1 MGRYYSGD
9 IEGKFW
15 FAVQSSDDASF
26 FGGSEDEVYHQDEN
40 GDDYPEPSEIE
51 YFFQT
56 GDLEEIDHGIKE
68 CLSQL
73 GDRKGQL
80 DAFFAR
86 LDGYNDVMV
95 SESLEIDIKEVRPLL
110 EWYARLELGVK
121 IRDCVKKKGQCS
133 FTAEL

>member
-26 FGGSEDEVYHQDEN
+26 FGGSEEEVYSQTDE
-40 GDDYPEPSEIE
+40 GEDCLEPYELE

-56 GDLEEIDHGIKE
+56 GDLEDINNGIEE

-86 LDGYNDVMV
+86 LDSYNNTMV
-95 SESLEIDIKEVRPLL
+95 SESLEINVIEVRPLL

-121 IRDCVKKKGQCS
+121 IRDCVKVKGQCS
-133 FTAEL
+133 FFAEL

>member
-26 FGGSEDEVYHQDEN
+26 FGGSDEETIDEES
-40 GDDYPEPSEIE
+40 GQAFELE

-56 GDLEEIDHGIKE
+56 GDLDDINHGIEE

-73 GDRKGQL
+73 GDKKEKL
-80 DAFFAR
+80 DALFESAT
-86 LDGYNDVMV
+86 GYTYDMV
-95 SESLEIDIKEVRPLL
+95 SDSLGIGKKEVGPLL
-110 EWYARLELGVK
+110 EWYARLGLGTK
-121 IRDCVKKKGQCS
+121 IRDCVKEKGQCS
-133 FTAEL
+133 FFAEL

>member
-26 FGGSEDEVYHQDEN
+26 FGGSDEEIIDEES
-40 GDDYPEPSEIE
+40 GEAFELE

-56 GDLEEIDHGIKE
+56 GDLEEIDHGIEE

-86 LDGYNDVMV
+86 LDGYNNTMV
-95 SESLEIDIKEVRPLL
+95 SESLEINVIEVRPLL

>member
-15 FAVQSSDDASF
+15 FAIQSSDDASF
-26 FGGSEDEVYHQDEN
+26 FGGSDEEIIDEES
-40 GDDYPEPSEIE
+40 GEAFELE

-56 GDLEEIDHGIKE
+56 GDLEEIDHGIEE
-68 CLSQL
+68 CLNQL

-86 LDGYNDVMV
+86 LDGYNNTMV
-95 SESLEIDIKEVRPLL
+95 SESLGIELIEVRPLL

-121 IRDCVKKKGQCS
+121 IRDCVKEKGQCS
-133 FTAEL
+133 FNAEL

>member
-26 FGGSEDEVYHQDEN
+26 FGGSDEEIIDEES
-40 GDDYPEPSEIE
+40 GEAFELE

-56 GDLEEIDHGIKE
+56 GDLEEIDHGIEE
-68 CLSQL
+68 CLNQL

-86 LDGYNDVMV
+86 LDGYNNTMV
-95 SESLEIDIKEVRPLL
+95 SESLEINVIEVRPLL

-121 IRDCVKKKGQCS
+121 IRDCVKEKGQCS
-133 FTAEL
+133 FFAEL

>member
-26 FGGSEDEVYHQDEN
+26 FGGSDEEIIDEES
-40 GDDYPEPSEIE
+40 GELE

-56 GDLEEIDHGIKE
+56 GDLEEIDHGIEE
-68 CLSQL
+68 CLNQL

-86 LDGYNDVMV
+86 LDGYNNTMV
-95 SESLEIDIKEVRPLL
+95 SESLGIELIEVRPLL

-121 IRDCVKKKGQCS
+121 IRDCVKEKGQCS
-133 FTAEL
+133 FNAEL

>member
-26 FGGSEDEVYHQDEN
+26 FGGSDDEVYHQDEN

-56 GDLEEIDHGIKE
+56 GDLEEIDHGIEE

-73 GDRKGQL
+73 GDRKEKL
-80 DAFFAR
+80 DAFFEKVEY
-86 LDGYNDVMV
+86 YNNNMV
-95 SESLEIDIKEVRPLL
+95 SESLSMEVNDVKPLL

-121 IRDCVKKKGQCS
+121 IRDCVKEKGQCS
-133 FTAEL
+133 FNAEL

>member
-26 FGGSEDEVYHQDEN
+26 FGGSDEEIIDEES
-40 GDDYPEPSEIE
+40 GEAFELE

-56 GDLEEIDHGIKE
+56 GDLEEIDHGIEE
-68 CLSQL
+68 CLNQL

-86 LDGYNDVMV
+86 LDGYNNTMV
-95 SESLEIDIKEVRPLL
+95 SESLGIELIEVRPLL

-121 IRDCVKKKGQCS
+121 IRDCVKEKGQCS
-133 FTAEL
+133 FNAEL